1 MRLRICITL
10 RIPTIIRVVQNTMT
24 DTMIVDIQVRV
35 LLHGGGI
42 GLMILV
48 LPHLLQSILTILTI
62 VRCILIQNTPILLHV
77 VREDVHHPIHR
88 LRDTGVNTQEH
99 LPENDITPPA
109 FARMIETEFRI
120 HTEMM
125 IIHTH
130 TGIRHIHILITKI
143 GQENDL
149 RMILSP
155 NALQITKYKLRA
167 MDNKNRELILAP
179 RDTYLHM
186 QQLLRNNLRT
196 DRIDTLSI
204 TLTILRLNTPYKA
217 VVSPVRM
224 AIVWPMNMGA
234 LRRVLLF
241 MLVDRLSSPLVESL
255 LHDRFRYFHRLLWV
269 VIWHRA
275 S

>member
-1 MRLRICITL
+1 M
-10 RIPTIIRVVQNTMT
+10 VQNTVT
-24 DTMIVDIQVRV
+24 DIMIVDIHVRV
-35 LLHGGGI
+35 LLHGGAI

-48 LPHLLQSILTILTI
+48 LAHLLQSILTIFTI
-62 VRCILIQNTPILLHV
+62 VRCILIQNTRLHV
-77 VREDVHHPIHR
+77 IREDVHHPIHR
-88 LRDTGVNTQEH
+88 LRDTDVNVQEH

-109 FARMIETEFRI
+109 FAKMIDNESRI

-155 NALQITKYKLRA
+155 NALQITKHKLPA
-167 MDNKNRELILAP
+167 MDNKNRELTLAP

-186 QQLLRNNLRT
+186 KHLLHNTLRT

-204 TLTILRLNTPYKA
+204 TLTIPRLNTPFKA
-217 VVSPVRM
+217 VMSPVRM

-241 MLVDRLSSPLVESL
+241 MPVDRLSSHLVESL
-255 LHDRFRYFHRLLWV
+255 RHDRFRHFHRLLWV